1 MIYTGPA
8 YREFGSNCEMVS
20 FSWRLKWILCGV
32 SHKEKSHNQRKIRR
46 TMEVHLE
53 VAPTRLSVYKTSS
66 HRKLKIIRHHLSRSP
81 PTIPLDVARD
91 VA

>member
-8 YREFGSNCEMVS
+8 YREFGSNGEMVS
-20 FSWRLKWILCGV
+20 FSWRLKWILCV
-32 SHKEKSHNQRKIRR
+32 VRR

-53 VAPTRLSVYKTSS
+53 VAPTRLSLYKTSS